1 MIYVK
6 SSAVAEM
13 GDCGYNRQTEKR
25 GGCHAP
31 FSGQLGPRLTQCGL
45 GRGLLPYQ
53 VTSSSIQ
60 PFDHNRHELGT
71 LPFLGAAPTNNVA
84 WAEVYLRTKWH
95 PDPSSSLATIDMGQK
110 LAEGAVPFFCGWGW
124 VPSNT
129 KSPGPRPTSIQ
140 SGTLIQHLW
149 TPIQHMIPTAHPT
162 PQPKRHHYR
171 FSRLCTDYRRVT
183 LFLYNGTRILPQK
196 FAPSHGGS
204 GPHLVWFPGPHK
216 SQPKRQLDRC
226 SRFCRAH

>member
-129 KSPGPRPTSIQ
+129 KSPGPRPTSIPSASLVHPVVWPQ
-140 SGTLIQHLW
+140 RTLAENWGGAPPPFSG
-149 TPIQHMIPTAHPT
+149 
-162 PQPKRHHYR
+162 R
-171 FSRLCTDYRRVT
+171 
-183 LFLYNGTRILPQK
+183 G
-196 FAPSHGGS
+196 
-204 GPHLVWFPGPHK
+204 
-216 SQPKRQLDRC
+216 
-226 SRFCRAH
+226 